1 MLCIPGQ
8 SFGASS
14 RQRCIRFLAFWLYW
28 TKAIDCTSLVME
40 LVQYIDLNTEHD
52 APHNPFTHTH
62 THTCCTSLSSR
73 LASTDSLAVQ
83 TEALQVLSALCKF
96 YFPSSLSRCWPL
108 LKELYLS
115 HLTAASL
122 PLQQHVLKMLEE
134 LLRALSSVVAME
146 NADAAVLRSICDF
159 WAELLGGS
167 LATYIQG
174 SSEHSSVTSQACN
187 VLSTVGAKV
196 MDALKVTTLTTYTD
210 YVNHHMVEIS
220 NL

>member
-1 MLCIPGQ
+1 M
-8 SFGASS
+8 
-14 RQRCIRFLAFWLYW
+14 
-28 TKAIDCTSLVME
+28 
-40 LVQYIDLNTEHD
+40 
-52 APHNPFTHTH
+52 
-62 THTCCTSLSSR
+62 
-73 LASTDSLAVQ
+73 Q

-96 YFPSSLSRCWPL
+96 YFSSSLSRCWPL

-220 NL
+220 NLLYFPCQAPFRTLSLTLPLGLCRDETASAAATVSSTTILSLLVFIICLLSPPSLSLSPLCPPFPSPF

>member
-1 MLCIPGQ
+1 M
-8 SFGASS
+8 
-14 RQRCIRFLAFWLYW
+14 
-28 TKAIDCTSLVME
+28 
-40 LVQYIDLNTEHD
+40 NTEDD
-52 APHNPFTHTH
+52 APHNPFPHTH
-62 THTCCTSLSSR
+62 TVLLSR
-73 LASTDSLAVQ
+73 PGHTDSLAVQ

-96 YFPSSLSRCWPL
+96 YFSSSLFRCWPL
-108 LKELYLS
+108 LRDLYLS

-146 NADAAVLRSICDF
+146 NADAAVLRSVCEF
-159 WAELLGGS
+159 WAELLGGP

-196 MDALKVTTLTTYTD
+196 MDALKVTSLMTFTD
-210 YVNHHMVEIS
+210 YMNHHNIMVEIS
-220 NL
+220 LLVPYSRKYWRRLNLVIEPKIAIARILADLNLVVLYGIAIHIMCE